1 VLSDLTLAGP
11 VLVSI
16 QKTHTRSAEMKY
28 LIILKEL
35 TASEL
40 ISIAVI
46 GLGIVTIGYNIL
58 A

>member
-1 VLSDLTLAGP
+1 
-11 VLVSI
+11 
-16 QKTHTRSAEMKY
+16 MKY

-46 GLGIVTIGYNIL
+46 GLGILTIGYNIL

>member
-1 VLSDLTLAGP
+1 
-11 VLVSI
+11 
-16 QKTHTRSAEMKY
+16 MKY
-28 LIILKEL
+28 LTILKEL

-46 GLGIVTIGYNIL
+46 GLGIVAIGYNIF